1 MARSEDSL
9 ARNSPLPSTQRVKIG
24 DSTSINQ
31 LEYYGCPYMEVH
43 YTGCHPASPCDGTRV
58 LAHPPGKFRT
68 PKEAFSQMKVS
79 HGSATTESNKR
90 ISMPPKDATYSPP
103 GCEKVLSMGP
113 NHVISPPASNGASGV
128 VETQPQ
134 RGFTKQR
141 IHKMPSLQNVSQ
153 DQSPPSFNS
162 SRHSFEYE
170 GLGMYLDNER
180 HEREKDRYANEK
192 IKKSFAHVH
201 HRSTSGTSQLS
212 TVSSYSVSK
221 LSSQYIHPM
230 RQAPRTYTP
239 PLNQSCQASSFE
251 SDQSDME
258 DGAGVESMTHSGPD
272 TLYSSVHGSSVQAPW
287 PSLQTHES
295 SFTRLPGTSQTNVSG
310 RPSFGYSR
318 DNGNTLDRASPISR
332 SSLDFVFRSKMQ
344 NNMDPISRAATVKA
358 ARQAFEEKEAAKA
371 LKLEEQQLKAEA
383 KQIRRKG
390 KSPWKVPLGQDEGQ
404 DEGQDPPACEKKPS
418 EMHSAPTRPTS
429 TSQPQASSGSW
440 KTQSKNT
447 WMHFLT
453 WLRTRIFKLQRRINK
468 MG

>member
-1 MARSEDSL
+1 
-9 ARNSPLPSTQRVKIG
+9 
-24 DSTSINQ
+24 
-31 LEYYGCPYMEVH
+31 
-43 YTGCHPASPCDGTRV
+43 
-58 LAHPPGKFRT
+58 
-68 PKEAFSQMKVS
+68 
-79 HGSATTESNKR
+79 
-90 ISMPPKDATYSPP
+90 
-103 GCEKVLSMGP
+103 
-113 NHVISPPASNGASGV
+113 
-128 VETQPQ
+128 
-134 RGFTKQR
+134 
-141 IHKMPSLQNVSQ
+141 MPSLQNVSQ

-212 TVSSYSVSK
+212 T
-221 LSSQYIHPM
+221 
-230 RQAPRTYTP
+230 
-239 PLNQSCQASSFE
+239 
-251 SDQSDME
+251 SDME

-390 KSPWKVPLGQDEGQ
+390 KSPWKRPYTPYVNITT
-404 DEGQDPPACEKKPS
+404 PS
-418 EMHSAPTRPTS
+418 FIWILEDTVQEHMDALFDVVTNPNF
-429 TSQPQASSGSW
+429 QA
-440 KTQSKNT
+440 TEENQ
-447 WMHFLT
+447 
-453 WLRTRIFKLQRRINK
+453 
-468 MG
+468 